1 MKLKYGH
8 SGFFPSY
15 CMVPPLYQTYAVKPT
30 HVCARLMLL
39 WCLSAPIDMDELDD
53 GITARPRRLSEFNIA
68 TKTQPIPPAS
78 SFFIFSK
85 SNR

>member
-15 CMVPPLYQTYAVKPT
+15 CLLPALYQTYAVKPT
-30 HVCARLMLL
+30 HVCASLMLV
-39 WCLSAPIDMDELDD
+39 WYLSVPTDMDELED

-68 TKTQPIPPAS
+68 TTIQPIPPAS